1 MYVLVPMPYLFFGSG
16 SSSSASIYGGSS
28 MASGWI
34 DAGKFLTGFSA
45 IGSIA
50 VPAILFHA
58 QKITAGALWTELAAV
73 VVLGATVFA
82 FDFFNSSD
90 SGYYTY

>member
-1 MYVLVPMPYLFFGSG
+1 MN
-16 SSSSASIYGGSS
+16 
-28 MASGWI
+28 
-34 DAGKFLTGFSA
+34 
-45 IGSIA
+45 
-50 VPAILFHA
+50 FHFYFPLL